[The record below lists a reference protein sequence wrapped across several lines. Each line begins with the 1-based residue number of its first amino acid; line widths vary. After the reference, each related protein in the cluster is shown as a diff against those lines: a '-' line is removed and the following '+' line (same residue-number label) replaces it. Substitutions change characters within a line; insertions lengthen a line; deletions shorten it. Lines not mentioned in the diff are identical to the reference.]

1 MNRLGIPVL
10 PSIVNALI
18 FISVFSTGNAA
29 VFATSRAIHALSLR
43 GGAPAIFKRQNR
55 NGVPYVAV
63 ITVLLYS
70 CISYL
75 SVSEGSVKVLTW
87 FTSIVGGANLVNW
100 LCIAMYVLKS
110 APRLTSSTYLRF
122 RAGLRAQGLLNN
134 NFLPARGYLQP
145 FSGYWLLCWAP
156 VVFICR

>member
-10 PSIVNALI
+10 PSLVNALI

-43 GGAPAIFKRQNR
+43 GGAPGVFKRQNR

-63 ITVLLYS
+63 IAVLLYS

-87 FTSIVGGANLVNW
+87 FTSIVVGANLVNW
-100 LCIAMYVLKS
+100 LCIAM
-110 APRLTSSTYLRF
+110 
-122 RAGLRAQGLLNN
+122 
-134 NFLPARGYLQP
+134 
-145 FSGYWLLCWAP
+145 
-156 VVFICR
+156 